1 MTMRA
6 HRRSAA
12 DGRAVPQ
19 RDRADRA
26 DRADNGDV
34 TLPAASRPPEPRLHT
49 LANGVQVLALP
60 LPHAET
66 AAVSVFVRS
75 GSAHEAKRLNG
86 ISHVVEHMAFKGT
99 ATRDVQRINLDAERL
114 GADVNAHTDRDHT
127 AFHMRGRARDAEAFV
142 AMLGDIVIEST
153 FPDAELDREREV
165 ILSEMA
171 DDADDALTIVDQLFD
186 KVAFGTHP
194 FAQPI
199 VGTAHNI
206 RRISR
211 DDLADYVEAQYTGP
225 NVVVGVAGR
234 VDADAFARAAE
245 RAFGAM
251 RGGAVNTVPPVVW
264 QGGSASRAQAGN
276 QQSHV
281 VLGYPGVPVTDP
293 THAAHALAAAVFG
306 DGMSS
311 PLLDEI
317 RERRG
322 LAYSLGCAAE
332 SSSLAG
338 SFVID
343 ASLAPARLD
352 EFLRETR
359 RLLLE
364 HAGSVGEV
372 SLERARNL
380 LAVRRLRDAE
390 SPARR
395 LEHAVLDLFAFG
407 RVREAAEVDAAYDAV
422 GTGRV
427 RDTFAAL
434 LAQPVALALSG
445 QLAKGALERARAVFA

>member
-1 MTMRA
+1 MRA
-6 HRRSAA
+6 DAFHRRSAA
-12 DGRAVPQ
+12 GA
-19 RDRADRA
+19 AA
-26 DRADNGDV
+26 AARADNRGV
-34 TLPAASRPPEPRLHT
+34 TEDPRPAPRPGTPVHVLG
-49 LANGVQVLALP
+49 NGVQVLALP

-99 ATRDVQRINLDAERL
+99 ASRDVQRINLDAERL

-153 FPDAELDREREV
+153 FPEAELERERDV

-186 KVAFGTHP
+186 KVAFGAHP
-194 FAQPI
+194 IAQPI
-199 VGTAHNI
+199 VGTAHNV
-206 RRISR
+206 RRIAR
-211 DDLADYVEAQYTGP
+211 DDLAAYVQAQYTGP

-234 VDADAFARAAE
+234 IEPEAFARAAE

-251 RGGAVNTVPPVVW
+251 RGGAVNTVAPVEW
-264 QGGSASRAQAGN
+264 RGGSAARAQAGN

-293 THAAHALAAAVFG
+293 AHPAHALAAAVFG

-343 ASLAPARLD
+343 ASLAPGRLD

-359 RLLLE
+359 RLLL
-364 HAGSVGEV
+364 AQADGVDGV

-407 RVREAAEVDAAYDAV
+407 RVRDAAEVDAAYDAV
-422 GTGRV
+422 DVARV

-434 LAQPVALALSG
+434 LARPVALALSG
-445 QLAKGALERARAVFA
+445 QLAKGALERARAVFGA

>member
-1 MTMRA
+1 MTEPG
-6 HRRSAA
+6 SQAA
-12 DGRAVPQ
+12 APAPQ
-19 RDRADRA
+19 VHA
-26 DRADNGDV
+26 
-34 TLPAASRPPEPRLHT
+34 
-49 LANGVQVLALP
+49 LANGVRVLALP

-75 GSAHEAKRLNG
+75 GSAHETRRLNG

-99 ATRDVQRINLDAERL
+99 RTRDVQRINLDAERL

-142 AMLGDIVIEST
+142 AMLGDIVLDST
-153 FPDAELDREREV
+153 FPEAELEREREV

-186 KVAFGTHP
+186 KVAFGDHAI
-194 FAQPI
+194 AQPI
-199 VGTAHNI
+199 VGTAHNV
-206 RRISR
+206 RRVTR
-211 DDLADYVEAQYTGP
+211 ADLTAYVQAQYTGP

-234 VDADAFARAAE
+234 VDADGFARAADA
-245 RAFGAM
+245 AFAGL
-251 RGGAVNTVPPVVW
+251 RGGAANGVAPVAW
-264 QGGSASRAQAGN
+264 RGGAAARAQAGN

-293 THAAHALAAAVFG
+293 DHAAFALAAAVFG

-343 ASLAPARLD
+343 ASLAPGRLD

-364 HAGSVGEV
+364 HAERVDAV

-390 SPARR
+390 NPARR

-407 RVREAAEVDAAYDAV
+407 RVRSAAELDAAFDALDAE
-422 GTGRV
+422 RV
-427 RDTFAAL
+427 RATFARL
-434 LAQPVALALSG
+434 LAEPVALALAG
-445 QLAKGALERARAVFA
+445 KLAKGSLERARAAFGA